1 MGGVGDPRICRV
13 KTWIGAQ
20 MFLFLASWAIYT
32 SYWAVFLIGRGV
44 TPQIAGL
51 SVTAGLV
58 SRSLAV
64 AVLFPLAN
72 RRAGLGTVVRV
83 LPWIAVACAALFV
96 GHGSVLL
103 VMVASVA
110 LGLTYPII
118 LPGLETMTTLAA
130 ARRLLTYGPTRR
142 IGSLGFVVGT
152 FAAGAVQ
159 TRWGTEALLGLFVA
173 ACVVLGLLGLAPVG
187 NTEVARQRAGSGR
200 DWSALFRRRPVVV
213 MMLVMIFLQSSHAA
227 YYTFGAVRFAALG
240 ASPGLVSAL
249 IVLAPLGEIVVLS
262 VSPWFERRLSVR
274 AMLVIALL
282 AAVVRWLVLG
292 LTDRLW
298 VAALSQP
305 LHGATFAVAQV
316 AFVRFLNDDVP
327 ADQNGAVQGM
337 VTALA
342 TGLGTAAMTA
352 VAGLLWNTSALLVFG
367 LMAGCAALGLPF
379 LTDRMIGRP
388 RRA

>member
-1 MGGVGDPRICRV
+1 
-13 KTWIGAQ
+13 
-20 MFLFLASWAIYT
+20 
-32 SYWAVFLIGRGV
+32 
-44 TPQIAGL
+44 
-51 SVTAGLV
+51 
-58 SRSLAV
+58 
-64 AVLFPLAN
+64 
-72 RRAGLGTVVRV
+72 
-83 LPWIAVACAALFV
+83 
-96 GHGSVLL
+96 
-103 VMVASVA
+103 
-110 LGLTYPII
+110 
-118 LPGLETMTTLAA
+118 
-130 ARRLLTYGPTRR
+130 
-142 IGSLGFVVGT
+142 
-152 FAAGAVQ
+152 
-159 TRWGTEALLGLFVA
+159 
-173 ACVVLGLLGLAPVG
+173 
-187 NTEVARQRAGSGR
+187 
-200 DWSALFRRRPVVV
+200 
-213 MMLVMIFLQSSHAA
+213 
-227 YYTFGAVRFAALG
+227 
-240 ASPGLVSAL
+240 
-249 IVLAPLGEIVVLS
+249 
-262 VSPWFERRLSVR
+262 
-274 AMLVIALL
+274 MLVIALL